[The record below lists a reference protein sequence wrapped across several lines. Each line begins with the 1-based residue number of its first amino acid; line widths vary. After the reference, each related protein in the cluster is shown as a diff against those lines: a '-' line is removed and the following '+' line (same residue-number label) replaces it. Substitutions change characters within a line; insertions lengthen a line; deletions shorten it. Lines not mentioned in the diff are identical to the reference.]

1 MEELRILEVV
11 DNYFPI
17 IDGVVNVVDNYC
29 RILNGKD
36 GVTCDALVP
45 WYPKT
50 FDGGGYNVI
59 RCLSM
64 SGGKYGVRLP
74 LPMLDLRLKKYLKE
88 NHYDIIHC
96 HSPVTLSRTM
106 LRYAR
111 RNNIPVVFTVHT
123 KYHEEINRS
132 VKLKC
137 LQKFALNFL
146 LYSIMRMD
154 YVWAVSNGSKE
165 CLQQIYK
172 VDAPCEVVKNGTEKI
187 VVEPEK
193 LDLLVK
199 RLKEKYAI
207 SDEVVFSFVGRVV
220 VVKNISMLLETMK
233 LLKEKGLKFK
243 FLIVGDGDYRKKL
256 EKQAKELGVDDVV
269 VFVGQVADRELL
281 AAYYKMADY
290 FLFSSTFDTFSLSAK
305 EAAMMGTPSLLVKD
319 SSSAE
324 GIVDGENGFLAE
336 LSPEAWA
343 NKIFEV
349 QNNPSVYNKVVSN
362 LDSVY
367 TTWEQ
372 MMDVVLEKYKEIVKE
387 GKPKEKA

>member
-29 RILNGKD
+29 RILNSKD

-50 FDGGGYNVI
+50 FDGGGYKVI
-59 RCLSM
+59 RCTSM

-74 LPMLDLRLKKYLKE
+74 LPMIDLRLKKYLKE

-146 LYSIMRMD
+146 LYSIRRMD

-233 LLKEKGLKFK
+233 LLKAKGLKFK

-281 AAYYKMADY
+281 VAYYKMADY

-343 NKIFEV
+343 NKIIEV
-349 QNNPSVYNKVVSN
+349 QNNPSVYDKVVSN

-372 MMDVVLEKYKEIVKE
+372 MMDVVLEKYKKIVKE
-387 GKPKEKA
+387 GKPKKKA

>member
-29 RILNGKD
+29 RILNGKG

-50 FDGGGYNVI
+50 FDGGGYRVI
-59 RCLSM
+59 RCTSM

-146 LYSIMRMD
+146 LYSIRRMD